1 MATEIQF
8 DFGFLSIAW
17 LHLTLRDDED
27 WRCPSCGMGGSTLAN
42 SCPWENNGRGFD
54 LCSSCPFSIPW
65 PWSQES
71 FRRRRDQMAA
81 ARAAQ
86 RS

>member
-1 MATEIQF
+1 MAADTEF
-8 DFGFLSIAW
+8 DFGFPSIAW
-17 LHLTLRDDED
+17 LHLSLRDNED
-27 WRCPSCGMGGSTLAN
+27 WRCVCGGGSTLAN

-71 FRRRRDQMAA
+71 FRRRKAQMEAA
-81 ARAAQ
+81 VAAQ